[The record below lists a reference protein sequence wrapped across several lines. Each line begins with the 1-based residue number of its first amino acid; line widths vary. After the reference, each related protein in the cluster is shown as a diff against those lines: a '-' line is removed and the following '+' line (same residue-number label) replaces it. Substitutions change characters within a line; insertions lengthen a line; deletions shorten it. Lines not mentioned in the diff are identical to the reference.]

1 MIDEAADVAFIE
13 GVDVKLVIDT
23 AGDPTSCVVNESISL
38 EKEWVSVEV
47 PTWEDWLTLAEGKVM
62 IEDGSML
69 VLEV

>member
-23 AGDPTSCVVNESISL
+23 VSDPRSCVVNESISL
-38 EKEWVSVEV
+38 ENEWVSVEV
-47 PTWEDWLTLAEGKVM
+47 PTWEDWLTLVEGKVI

>member
-13 GVDVKLVIDT
+13 GVDVKLVVDT
-23 AGDPTSCVVNESISL
+23 VSDPRSCVVNESISL
-38 EKEWVSVEV
+38 EKEWVNVEV
-47 PTWEDWLTLAEGKVM
+47 PTWEDWLTLVEGKVM